1 MGLGGCVASAV
12 SAKHPVP
19 HNACP
24 LPGVREVRVHPALV
38 ADGFMDA
45 ILWAFDRWKQVVP
58 GLRFTIVISDQANQD
73 IIDCVTSFIPY
84 QFVPPEYPNPVFGDT
99 RNGHVRIA
107 SPGNPLAP
115 EGRKALMLHE
125 LGHLLFGFGH
135 TPDRTSIMFPIIQ
148 AAPALSAQDEE
159 NARTN
164 FLIRD
169 GADRSTFA

>member
-1 MGLGGCVASAV
+1 MGLGGCVAGAV
-12 SAKHPVP
+12 AKRPVP

-84 QFVPPEYPNPVFGDT
+84 QFVPPEYAAPVFGDT
-99 RNGHVRIA
+99 RNGHVRIE
-107 SPGNPLAP
+107 SPNNPLLP

-135 TPDRTSIMFPIIQ
+135 TTDRTSIMFPVIQ
-148 AAPALSAQDEE
+148 AAPALSLQDEA
-159 NARTN
+159 NAQAA

-169 GADRSTFA
+169 GAERSAFA